1 MNNIH
6 LTSIPTHTSRNKFTT
21 PQLRY
26 PLLSA
31 LLLVALTNAPQV
43 CAANAPLSSWSGTAN
58 ADLILSAPEGQAAIQ
73 TNYKVQSPFII
84 DMGGHSV
91 LIDASLGSGIHNGN
105 YSDYGTDFV
114 INNANSVVI
123 SGSENNFS
131 HFGVYAWSNTTINTN
146 ELIVSNL
153 SSGIQVNSNAALNVS
168 GKTTITGN
176 IGYQA
181 VGLVGYAKEAN
192 FQGGLTIHDINFQ
205 PGASI
210 NLVDVTN
217 GNQVLNSAFI
227 VIDNVN
233 VSRLQ
238 QVSDGAVRTVNAI
251 SLVGDGTVLSANGYA
266 SNDANAG
273 SIIVQSI
280 HGDTPK
286 VLGGIA
292 MSGTEMYAD
301 RVKVD
306 DIRNT
311 QDAYGINAN
320 IIFVSQSYDDATK
333 ESAPI
338 KEILTSNI
346 VSEKANAVGQTWELT
361 NLFLAE
367 KLTVDHVTAA
377 AGSALGIRTAGA
389 GITASDTQTTD
400 LSVTNITGHD
410 SAIGLEN
417 TWASFRGNRFS
428 QTLNLGKATIRNITA
443 TNGSAYGLSN
453 FEDMLD
459 MNTGEPVLQVS
470 DSLIIENVQGKTEA
484 YGLYNRE
491 ATKTSIAAPSQI
503 AGIKSTE
510 GTAYGVWS
518 DGMKF
523 ENGLSVRDVKGQTS
537 VGVQAL
543 GTVAVD
549 KGVDIAPAF
558 QNAEALSYKS
568 AAENCFAIRLTSSE
582 NAPAQMT
589 ASKAVHSIA
598 GTILADGAKGLVDIQ
613 GSDGTKI
620 YSDILAKNGANINI
634 ALEGTN
640 SLLEAN
646 IDDSSEAHLTNTA
659 HSEKGNTASPAT
671 TNISL
676 DHNARWLTHGKNRL
690 TTATIGANGGT
701 IDLTKTV
708 GGSVTIGTLAGESAT
723 FRMNLSSDASQS
735 DMLYIGALPA
745 GKTHTVEVVLPENT
759 VGAISELVDAKTRF
773 ATTKGDYF
781 TSGAA
786 KELGL
791 TITNQGILDWK
802 LQASTE
808 QYSTSDANNTKFNG
822 TGLGE
827 NSNKPGADAVDAWI
841 GTDTATNWFVSGSTA
856 PDPTLPEEPSK
867 PGTNPSDAG
876 HSLLFLA
883 HSNYWNAVEMDRL
896 HKRMG
901 DTRYGAGDSGLWVRV
916 RHDSIGMNSGKGD
929 FNQTRTMSQLGYDHA
944 LKANNGRELI
954 GLALDYWE
962 SDTDFEGIAG
972 QGGTD
977 RFGLTAYGTWLG
989 NSGAYVDVTAKWAIL
1004 SNNFNIINS
1013 SGNTVSADY
1022 DNHAYSLGIES
1033 GHKFSPLEDKSWF
1046 IEPEVQLQYT
1056 YATGAQYRTSQ
1067 GSRLEQNSFHS
1078 VVSRVGLRLGRTS
1091 SENPNTSLYFK
1102 ADWLREW
1109 HGKQDIK
1116 AFDATTAKNGTDL
1129 SIDNKGNW
1137 FDVGLGY
1144 QAAVSDMTYVYVDG
1158 EYSFGNDL
1166 VNTWNIN
1173 AGVRWTF

>member
-1 MNNIH
+1 MYKIN
-6 LTSIPTHTSRNKFTT
+6 LCIPTVASRNKFTT
-21 PQLRY
+21 SRLRY
-26 PLLSA
+26 PLLA
-31 LLLVALTNAPQV
+31 ALLVASLTNSPHV
-43 CAANAPLSSWSGTAN
+43 FGANAPLSSWSGTAN
-58 ADLILSAPEGQAAIQ
+58 ADLILSAPESSAAIRPDSQVQ
-73 TNYKVQSPFII
+73 TPFII

-91 LIDASLGSGIHNGN
+91 VIDATLGSGIYNGN
-105 YSDYGTDFV
+105 QSAKGTDFV
-114 INNANSVVI
+114 INNAESVVI
-123 SGSENNFS
+123 SGTENNFS
-131 HFGVYAWSNTTINTN
+131 RFGVYAWSNTTINAN
-146 ELIVSNL
+146 ELILSNL
-153 SSGIQVNSNAALNVS
+153 SSGIEVNSNATLNVS

-181 VGLVGYAKEAN
+181 VGLVGYAKQAN

-227 VIDNVN
+227 VIENVN

-238 QVSDGAVRTVNAI
+238 QISEGAVRTVNAI

-266 SNDANAG
+266 SNDKNAG
-273 SIIVQSI
+273 SIVVNSI
-280 HGDTPK
+280 HGDTKK

-292 MSGTEMYAD
+292 MSGTQMYAE
-301 RVKVD
+301 RVKVN

-320 IIFVSQSYDDATK
+320 IVFVSQSYDDATK

-346 VSEKANAVGQTWELT
+346 VSENANAFGQTWELT

-367 KLTVDHVTAA
+367 KLTVDQVTAT

-400 LSVTNITGHD
+400 LSVTNITGSD

-417 TWASFRGNRFS
+417 TWADFRGNHFS
-428 QTLNLGKATIRNITA
+428 QTLNLGKATIANITA
-443 TNGSAYGLSN
+443 TNGTAYGLSN
-453 FEDMLD
+453 YEDTLD

-470 DSLIIENVQGKTEA
+470 KSLIINNVQGKTGA

-491 ATKTSIAAPSQI
+491 ATKTAIAAPSQI
-503 AGIKSTE
+503 SSIKSSE
-510 GTAYGVWS
+510 GTAFGVWT
-518 DGMKF
+518 DGIKF
-523 ENGLSVRDVKGQTS
+523 ANGLSVRDIKGQTS

-543 GTVAVD
+543 GTVVVD
-549 KGVDIAPAF
+549 QGVDIAPDF
-558 QNAEALSYKS
+558 QLAEALSYKK
-568 AAENCFAIRLTSSE
+568 ATENSFAIRVNSTES
-582 NAPAQMT
+582 APAQMT
-589 ASKAVHSIA
+589 VSEAVHSIA
-598 GTILADGAKGLVDIQ
+598 GTILADGAKGLVDIK

-620 YSDILAKNGANINI
+620 YSDILAKNGATVNI
-634 ALEGTN
+634 ALKGSN

-646 IDDSSEAHLTNTA
+646 INDSSEPIVNANSF
-659 HSEKGNTASPAT
+659 SEKMGTTPSAT
-671 TNISL
+671 TTVSL
-676 DHNARWLTHGKNRL
+676 DDNARWLTHGKNRL

-701 IDLTKTV
+701 IDLTQTV

-723 FRMNLSSDASQS
+723 FRMNLSSDASKS
-735 DMLYIGALPA
+735 DMLYIGALPE
-745 GKTHTVEVVLPENT
+745 GKTHTIEVVLPANT
-759 VGAISELVDAKTRF
+759 VGAISDLVDAKTRF

-781 TSGAA
+781 TSSAA

-808 QYSTSDANNTKFNG
+808 QYSSTDTNNTKFNG

-827 NSNKPGADAVDAWI
+827 NTDKPGANAVDAWV
-841 GTDTATNWFVSGSTA
+841 GTDTATNWFVSGSTV
-856 PDPTLPEEPSK
+856 PDPTLPEDPNKPS
-867 PGTNPSDAG
+867 TNPSDAG
-876 HSLLFLA
+876 HSLLSLA

-901 DTRYGAGDSGLWVRV
+901 DIRYGAGDSGLWVRV

-929 FNQTRTMSQLGYDHA
+929 FNQTRTMSQFGFDHA
-944 LKANNGRELI
+944 LKADNGRELI

-977 RFGLTAYGTWLG
+977 RLGITAYGTWLG
-989 NSGAYVDVTAKWAIL
+989 HSGAYVDVTAKWAIL
-1004 SNNFNIINS
+1004 SNNFNIVNS
-1013 SGNTVSADY
+1013 SENTVSADY
-1022 DNHAYSLGIES
+1022 DNHVYSLGLES

-1046 IEPEVQLQYT
+1046 FEPEVQLQYT
-1056 YATGAQYRTSQ
+1056 YVTGAEYRTSQ
-1067 GSRLEQNSFHS
+1067 GSRLDQDSFHS

-1109 HGKQDIK
+1109 HGDQGIR
-1116 AFDATTAKNGTDL
+1116 AYDATTTKNGADL